1 MTYKA
6 DRRRTWVVLLIG
18 LALWGSLPLAIE
30 LNETLGAWS
39 FISFEHRNILLFISI
54 ALVFGIV
61 SETTP
66 FRAGRS
72 EAFGGVLFFGLFIL
86 VGVGFLMLRGLWLG
100 LWTLLPPLLFFCTQA
115 AAFACGRW
123 VARIPHRK
131 APNPAAEG

>member
-1 MTYKA
+1 MTHRA

-30 LNETLGAWS
+30 LNGQLAAWS

-54 ALVFGIV
+54 TLVFGIV
-61 SETTP
+61 SETRP

-72 EAFGGVLFFGLFIL
+72 EAFDGVLLFGLFIL
-86 VGVGFLMLRGLWLG
+86 VGVGSMIMRGLWLG
-100 LWTLLPPLLFFCTQA
+100 LWTLLPPLLFFGVQA
-115 AAFACGRW
+115 ASFVCGRW
-123 VARIPHRK
+123 IGRIPHRK